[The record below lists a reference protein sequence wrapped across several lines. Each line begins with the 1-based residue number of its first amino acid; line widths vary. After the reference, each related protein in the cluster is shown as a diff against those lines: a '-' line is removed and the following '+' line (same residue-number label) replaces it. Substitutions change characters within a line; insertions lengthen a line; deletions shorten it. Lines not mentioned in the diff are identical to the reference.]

1 MTETKTA
8 ATARVTATSI
18 ATALVTTNATSRM
31 LTTAVAME
39 WVVALR
45 IQMVKMLL
53 LLTATSSAMVTA
65 MVTEK
70 VPGT

>member
-18 ATALVTTNATSRM
+18 ETALVTTNATSRM

>member
-1 MTETKTA
+1 MTETT
-8 ATARVTATSI
+8 TARVTATSI
-18 ATALVTTNATSRM
+18 GTVLVTTNAMSRM
-31 LTTAVAME
+31 LTPAMAME
-39 WVVALR
+39 WAVALW

-65 MVTEK
+65 TVTEK

>member
-1 MTETKTA
+1 M
-8 ATARVTATSI
+8 
-18 ATALVTTNATSRM
+18 TALVTTNATSRM
-31 LTTAVAME
+31 LTAAVAME

-65 MVTEK
+65 TVTEK